1 MFWGLFLVIFGG
13 LLLLDRWDVFY
24 GGFLSKLIIAWLI
37 AWGGSIL
44 LNRGHRDSKRCD
56 GAVGKGNIESTS
68 T

>member
-44 LNRGHRDSKRCD
+44 LDRGRRNSKCSG
-56 GAVGKGNIESTS
+56 GAVGEGKIEST
-68 T
+68 TT